1 MKDYSMIS
9 EVVVTPSSEEA
20 NLLLEDHWRLLD
32 LYHDGEGVL
41 LFVLGD
47 TRPQE
52 MKDFLRSQEVAS

>member
-1 MKDYSMIS
+1 MKDLSAIS

-32 LYHDGEGVL
+32 LYHDDEGVL

-52 MKDFLRSQEVAS
+52 MKDFIRSQEVAS